1 MNFIRLITIFISFLT
16 FSVGII
22 CCGTKNEKHYQTKFP
37 AINETLSNNY
47 KALDIN
53 ISNGY
58 DSINP
63 NEYIGQ
69 SFNFSDLIND
79 YEYLP
84 LKLKNDEVLGAIDK
98 ILFNDSLIV
107 VLDKYFTKSIN
118 IFSRQSGMQLL
129 SLASTGDGPS
139 EFREIYDFD
148 VDFEKQELF
157 IHDGALRKIIKFDFS
172 GQFISEK
179 KVNFRMGNFKILP
192 GERIL
197 NYTKHD
203 PNDHLGSEAGFSE
216 LLITDANLRVEA
228 SAFPFTEEETLND
241 FYGRN
246 YLDKKGDKVYIQPRF
261 SEFIYEYIDSIQ
273 LLNPILKFKMEGR
286 FLPEKE
292 TFKPFDEF
300 EEKVSNEKL
309 YFTNGQYFFTN
320 NGWFGYRFAK
330 LGYGIKEMMVFY
342 NKNSKS
348 FLGGDNFNMDINGLI
363 LFSFPINTYK
373 DEGVGVI
380 EPDVIKSITD
390 ENYIKMLQSNGKY
403 GDKIKNLFREIGND
417 FDDQVLVFYKFK

>member
-179 KVNFRMGNFKILP
+179 K
-192 GERIL
+192 
-197 NYTKHD
+197 
-203 PNDHLGSEAGFSE
+203 
-216 LLITDANLRVEA
+216 
-228 SAFPFTEEETLND
+228 
-241 FYGRN
+241 
-246 YLDKKGDKVYIQPRF
+246 
-261 SEFIYEYIDSIQ
+261 
-273 LLNPILKFKMEGR
+273 
-286 FLPEKE
+286 
-292 TFKPFDEF
+292 
-300 EEKVSNEKL
+300 
-309 YFTNGQYFFTN
+309 
-320 NGWFGYRFAK
+320 
-330 LGYGIKEMMVFY
+330 
-342 NKNSKS
+342 
-348 FLGGDNFNMDINGLI
+348 
-363 LFSFPINTYK
+363 
-373 DEGVGVI
+373 
-380 EPDVIKSITD
+380 
-390 ENYIKMLQSNGKY
+390 
-403 GDKIKNLFREIGND
+403 
-417 FDDQVLVFYKFK
+417 